1 MNGRGT
7 SERAAGRMSSVGP
20 EEAAMSDVSVM
31 TVDDSAAILTIIAA
45 YLEDSEFKVV
55 ASERDGRRAVERFE
69 EMHPD
74 VVLLDLIMP
83 GQSGVETLAQ
93 ILEIDPSAC
102 VVMISSLGT
111 EDAVHECL
119 SAGARSFLQKPFTR
133 DDFIA
138 FMRGLNL
145 GS

>member
-1 MNGRGT
+1 
-7 SERAAGRMSSVGP
+7 
-20 EEAAMSDVSVM
+20 M

-45 YLEDSEFKVV
+45 YLEDSEFNVV
-55 ASERDGRRAVERFE
+55 VSERDGRRAVERFE
-69 EMHPD
+69 EIRPD

-83 GQSGVETLAQ
+83 GQSGVETLSQ
-93 ILEIDPSAC
+93 ILAIDPDAC

-119 SAGARSFLQKPFTR
+119 TTGARSFLQKPFTR

-138 FMRGLNL
+138 FMRGLEL
-145 GS
+145 QA

>member
-1 MNGRGT
+1 
-7 SERAAGRMSSVGP
+7 
-20 EEAAMSDVSVM
+20 M

-45 YLEDSEFKVV
+45 YLEDSEFNVV

-69 EMHPD
+69 EIRPD

-83 GQSGVETLAQ
+83 GQSGVETLSQ
-93 ILEIDPSAC
+93 ILAIDPEAC

-119 SAGARSFLQKPFTR
+119 ATGARSFLQKPFTR

-138 FMRGLNL
+138 FMRSL
-145 GS
+145 GVRA

>member
-1 MNGRGT
+1 
-7 SERAAGRMSSVGP
+7 
-20 EEAAMSDVSVM
+20 M

-55 ASERDGRRAVERFE
+55 ASERDGRRAVERFQD
-69 EMHPD
+69 MRPD

-83 GQSGVETLAQ
+83 GQSGVETLAR
-93 ILEIDPSAC
+93 ILDIDPSAC

-119 SAGARSFLQKPFTR
+119 TTGATSFLQKPFTR

-138 FMRGLNL
+138 FMRGLDL
-145 GS
+145 AS

>member
-1 MNGRGT
+1 
-7 SERAAGRMSSVGP
+7 MSR
-20 EEAAMSDVSVM
+20 VSVM

-45 YLEDSEFKVV
+45 YLEDSEFNVV
-55 ASERDGRRAVERFE
+55 VSERDGRRAVERFE
-69 EMHPD
+69 EIRPD

-83 GQSGVETLAQ
+83 GQSGVETLSQ
-93 ILEIDPSAC
+93 ILAIDPDAC

-119 SAGARSFLQKPFTR
+119 ATGARSFLQKPFTR

-138 FMRGLNL
+138 FMRSL
-145 GS
+145 GVRA